1 MTTRVGVLGVG
12 SLGYHHARILR
23 EVPGAVMAGVF
34 DDNPARLETVAGEVA
49 RAESLPRT
57 ADLFEEAA
65 RAMLA
70 DLGEWQLSH
79 QQRELVIPG

>member
-1 MTTRVGVLGVG
+1 M
-12 SLGYHHARILR
+12 
-23 EVPGAVMAGVF
+23 
-34 DDNPARLETVAGEVA
+34 
-49 RAESLPRT
+49 RA

-65 RAMLA
+65 RFMLA